1 MERRRPSLNLRAGDP
16 YLESIEGTALTCRCI
31 EILTEEHEII
41 LRIADLL
48 ECISKR
54 TESHLVYDQ
63 RDVTEILQILRTFG
77 DDFHQAKEE
86 VALFPVLTAS
96 CPASEQASIRHLLV
110 EHEKDRSL
118 MNGMQEALFRSNTA
132 QIAEYSLRLANTLR
146 NHVAKE
152 DNILFETITAQL
164 TQEDDAKIVA
174 EFETFDREFD
184 VDQLQRRLR
193 LLEWK
198 YLRKVT

>member
-1 MERRRPSLNLRAGDP
+1 
-16 YLESIEGTALTCRCI
+16 
-31 EILTEEHEII
+31 
-41 LRIADLL
+41 
-48 ECISKR
+48 
-54 TESHLVYDQ
+54 
-63 RDVTEILQILRTFG
+63 
-77 DDFHQAKEE
+77 
-86 VALFPVLTAS
+86 
-96 CPASEQASIRHLLV
+96 
-110 EHEKDRSL
+110 

-146 NHVAKE
+146 NHVAQE

-164 TQEDDAKIVA
+164 TQEDDAKIVG
-174 EFETFDREFD
+174 EFETFDRGFD